1 MTLYF
6 NSKDEYDKYYES
18 LINNTEFKEHKSKAG
33 TPFYTYK
40 QFIIDVNF
48 DVGEED
54 ETCVSDKE
62 QSSLDPQGDTFEP
75 FYKPPFYQIIT
86 KPEDNTIKQI
96 QYDRP
101 LILLDYKNDLIKYKN
116 EIIKYIDNK
125 EYENDE

>member
-1 MTLYF
+1 MTKYF
-6 NSKDEYDKYYES
+6 NSKDEYDKYYNS

-33 TPFYTYK
+33 TPYYTYK

-54 ETCVSDKE
+54 ETCVSD
-62 QSSLDPQGDTFEP
+62 TFEP
-75 FYKPPFYQIIT
+75 FYKPSFYQIIG
-86 KPEDNTIKQI
+86 NINQI

-101 LILLDYKNDLIKYKN
+101 LILLDYKNDIIKYKN

-125 EYENDE
+125 LYEED

>member
-33 TPFYTYK
+33 TSYYTYK
-40 QFIIDVNF
+40 QFIIDVQY

-54 ETCVSDKE
+54 ETCVSD
-62 QSSLDPQGDTFEP
+62 TFEP
-75 FYKPPFYQIIT
+75 FYKHPQVQIIGNLND
-86 KPEDNTIKQI
+86 KNNIQQI

-116 EIIKYIDNK
+116 EIIKYIDDK
-125 EYENDE
+125 LYEEDD

>member
-1 MTLYF
+1 MTKYF

-33 TPFYTYK
+33 TPYYTYK
-40 QFIIDVNF
+40 QFIIDVQY

-54 ETCVSDKE
+54 ETCVSDTFEPFYKHPQVQIIGKE
-62 QSSLDPQGDTFEP
+62 LSSLDPQGNNLNDI
-75 FYKPPFYQIIT
+75 Q
-86 KPEDNTIKQI
+86 QI

-116 EIIKYIDNK
+116 EIIKYIDDK
-125 EYENDE
+125 LYEEDD

>member
-6 NSKDEYDKYYES
+6 NSKDEYDNYYKS

-33 TPFYTYK
+33 TPYYTYK

-54 ETCVSDKE
+54 ETCVSD
-62 QSSLDPQGDTFEP
+62 TFEP
-75 FYKPPFYQIIT
+75 FYKHPYYQIIT
-86 KPEDNTIKQI
+86 KPEDNTIQQI

-116 EIIKYIDNK
+116 EIIKYIDDK
-125 EYENDE
+125 LYENDD

>member
-1 MTLYF
+1 MTKYF

-33 TPFYTYK
+33 TPYYTYK

-54 ETCVSDKE
+54 ETCVSD
-62 QSSLDPQGDTFEP
+62 TFEP
-75 FYKPPFYQIIT
+75 FYKPPYYQIIG
-86 KPEDNTIKQI
+86 KFEQV

-101 LILLDYKNDLIKYKN
+101 LILLDYKNDIIKYKD

-125 EYENDE
+125 EYEDDN

>member
-18 LINNTEFKEHKSKAG
+18 LINNTEFKEHQSKAG
-33 TPFYTYK
+33 TPYYTYK

-48 DVGEED
+48 DIGEED
-54 ETCVSDKE
+54 ETCVSD
-62 QSSLDPQGDTFEP
+62 TFEP
-75 FYKPPFYQIIT
+75 FYKPPQVQIIGNLN
-86 KPEDNTIKQI
+86 DIKQI

-116 EIIKYIDNK
+116 EIIKYIDDK
-125 EYENDE
+125 LYEEDD

>member
-1 MTLYF
+1 MTKYF

-33 TPFYTYK
+33 TPYYTYK
-40 QFIIDVNF
+40 QFIIDVQY

-54 ETCVSDKE
+54 ETCVSDTFEPFYKHLQVQIIGNLNDKE
-62 QSSLDPQGDTFEP
+62 HSSLDPQGDI
-75 FYKPPFYQIIT
+75 Q
-86 KPEDNTIKQI
+86 QI

-116 EIIKYIDNK
+116 EIIKYIDDK
-125 EYENDE
+125 LYEEDE